1 MTNSDGIFLIAITTI
16 AGLVILFMVLA
27 ALILLRSENQKEK
40 PAPANNE
47 LQPVPPDEITVAP
60 QPEETAEDALPSI
73 PLVEVPPAS
82 LGEKVPEQDNP
93 SVPSVEIISSRE
105 EVTEKDHPA
114 APPLEILSVSSLEE
128 TPESEPPFRPGVIQS
143 LWGIVLTTALMFAL
157 TLAMV
162 YAINSYNIFGVL
174 FMLVGFPLGIALAGT
189 VGIRLT
195 HLQGW
200 LRIVPVLLFLAGL
213 AILMLIP
220 FYTTYQFLLVMA
232 ALGALFVPL
241 MNREGKEVSLSLQ
254 SINWFVCFIL
264 ASLIAFWGYLRLL
277 QILGP
282 PLPIPRY
289 FYWFAIMMAFV
300 SPACVAIAWLRLTG
314 TRWRTALLMI
324 PSVPLGV
331 FIIGFI
337 TAVTAD

>member
-1 MTNSDGIFLIAITTI
+1 MTNSDSTFLVAIAII
-16 AGLVILFMVLA
+16 ACMVVLFVA
-27 ALILLRSENQKEK
+27 VAGFILLRSQQKKEI
-40 PAPANNE
+40 PAPANDE
-47 LQPVPPDEITVAP
+47 PQPVPPVEFTVAP

-73 PLVEVPPAS
+73 PLVEVLPAS
-82 LGEKVPEQDNP
+82 LPEEVLEP
-93 SVPSVEIISSRE
+93 HVLSYPSVEIIASPE
-105 EVTEKDHPA
+105 EVTEKAHPA
-114 APPLEILSVSSLEE
+114 APPLEILSVSPPEE
-128 TPESEPPFRPGVIQS
+128 TPESEPPSRPGVIQS

-162 YAINSYNIFGVL
+162 YAINVYSIFGVL
-174 FMLVGFPLGIALAGT
+174 LMLVGFPLGIALAGT

-200 LRIVPVLLFLAGL
+200 LRIVPILLFLAGL
-213 AILMLIP
+213 AILRLMP
-220 FYTTYQFLLVMA
+220 FYTNYQFLLVMA

-241 MNREGKEVSLSLQ
+241 MNREGKEVSLSLR

-337 TAVTAD
+337 TAVTAN